1 MARTVAGGI
10 RPERG
15 NRTFLVLAVVVALIA
30 AVLVFVAL
38 NRGGGDEQATS
49 SAATVDVVVAAQD
62 IPAGTRLTEGM
73 LKIAPVSSQTLLQGT
88 YTEVPALAGFV
99 TRYPVAPGEQIT
111 PAKIGLESENQEGL
125 SFIIPAGQRAIAVS
139 VTQVS
144 SVGGLLLPGD
154 RVDVIAVATASEVDS
169 DVERDFDVAFTVLQ
183 NIEVLAVAQATVEPV
198 PPPQS
203 TEEGEAAGEQ
213 PLAERPADA
222 EPQPDATTVT
232 LAVTPEQAQLLA
244 LVDTEGDVWLSLRPF
259 GEDAPIELPPVASLG
274 SLSELIDAARLI
286 SLTGTRGP

>member
-15 NRTFLVLAVVVALIA
+15 NRTFLVLAVLVALIA
-30 AVLVFVAL
+30 AVLVFAAL

-125 SFIIPAGQRAIAVS
+125 SFIIPASHRAIAVS

-183 NIEVLAVAQATVEPV
+183 NIEVLAVAQATEEPV

-203 TEEGEAAGEQ
+203 TEGEAAGEQ

-222 EPQPDATTVT
+222 KPQPDATTVT

-259 GEDAPIELPPVASLG
+259 GEDATIELPPVASLG

-286 SLTGTRGP
+286 SLTGTQGP